1 MKKEWFEMSD
11 LKKRSYG
18 KTSWVPLCAY
28 KKVLEEG
35 DYGHKGYI
43 EEFLGAIAVMIPI
56 VYSDKALEIEWSEVN
71 PSFDN
76 SPYAEKDSYKPAGY
90 FESYSQKISG
100 KYLVL
105 QQNFEGIE
113 LSEWHLS
120 EDLVLALKLKRTEDK
135 WVCPQEDYLEVA
147 RLQRDSTGKPVL
159 LEIRSDHLKDY
170 LCANGAG
177 LLVSRFHSRT
187 EIQNKFDDIDWLDGR
202 STENN
207 EAYRWGGYLQEIHE
221 GGFLFGEKVAV
232 FHVKRTDVDYEEDV
246 PSFGFPTDENVE
258 SESWEVRRTGTKLL
272 RALGELWKN
281 DWVEPSAKS
290 TRVRGD
296 YIESIIP
303 FIVNNDGDTEC
314 GESLKAESRWLWFK
328 PSVVND
334 LISRPKGI
342 LNWYTEYTGSVGPA
356 PYRDVHF
363 GVNEVGLITVYAKDI
378 AMLSEADKKIWV
390 AHNVSPEGGVS
401 RELLMSQME
410 ANPASTIAPEKIF
423 IEALSLF
430 EEAFREVFKKNIFKE
445 HFLEKEL
452 LSRINRFHANDIEG
466 IYNLAK
472 ELTRLV
478 IERVDLEVLKAIK
491 PEEDKELGS
500 LKRIERLL
508 NEAALDGRSLMG
520 ALVGVYDLR
529 LADAH
534 LPSEKASESLRLV
547 GINDDGN
554 YQDMAKQMIKNI
566 AKSLASIATGIK
578 AMDLEKS
585 T

>member
-1 MKKEWFEMSD
+1 M
-11 LKKRSYG
+11 
-18 KTSWVPLCAY
+18 
-28 KKVLEEG
+28 
-35 DYGHKGYI
+35 
-43 EEFLGAIAVMIPI
+43 
-56 VYSDKALEIEWSEVN
+56 
-71 PSFDN
+71 
-76 SPYAEKDSYKPAGY
+76 
-90 FESYSQKISG
+90 
-100 KYLVL
+100 
-105 QQNFEGIE
+105 
-113 LSEWHLS
+113 
-120 EDLVLALKLKRTEDK
+120 
-135 WVCPQEDYLEVA
+135 
-147 RLQRDSTGKPVL
+147 
-159 LEIRSDHLKDY
+159 
-170 LCANGAG
+170 
-177 LLVSRFHSRT
+177 
-187 EIQNKFDDIDWLDGR
+187 
-202 STENN
+202 
-207 EAYRWGGYLQEIHE
+207 
-221 GGFLFGEKVAV
+221 
-232 FHVKRTDVDYEEDV
+232 
-246 PSFGFPTDENVE
+246 
-258 SESWEVRRTGTKLL
+258 
-272 RALGELWKN
+272 
-281 DWVEPSAKS
+281 
-290 TRVRGD
+290 
-296 YIESIIP
+296 
-303 FIVNNDGDTEC
+303 
-314 GESLKAESRWLWFK
+314 
-328 PSVVND
+328 
-334 LISRPKGI
+334 
-342 LNWYTEYTGSVGPA
+342 
-356 PYRDVHF
+356 
-363 GVNEVGLITVYAKDI
+363 NEVGLITVYAKDI